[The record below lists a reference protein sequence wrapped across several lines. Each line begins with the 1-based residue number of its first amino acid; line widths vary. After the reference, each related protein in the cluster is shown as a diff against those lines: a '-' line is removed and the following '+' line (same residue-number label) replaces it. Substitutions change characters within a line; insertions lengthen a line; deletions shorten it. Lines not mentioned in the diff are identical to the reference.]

1 MFRNGGLTTSICG
14 IFTSEKE
21 KCQSDGKKKTG
32 WAQTTFAQVVHYCS
46 ERTVTCEEISGIG
59 PEHEG
64 DKGGKREKAK
74 KIKKE

>member
-1 MFRNGGLTTSICG
+1 MWDFLFSKRKSRPREME
-14 IFTSEKE
+14 EK
-21 KCQSDGKKKTG
+21 KKKTG

-59 PEHEG
+59 PEHEARG
-64 DKGGKREKAK
+64 RRTEIKEERERKWK